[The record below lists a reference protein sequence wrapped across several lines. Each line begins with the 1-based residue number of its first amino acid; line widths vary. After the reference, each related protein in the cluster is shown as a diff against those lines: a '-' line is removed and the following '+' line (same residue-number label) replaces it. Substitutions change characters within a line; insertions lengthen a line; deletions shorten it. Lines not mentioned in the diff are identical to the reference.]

1 MRCTLATVLEA
12 PEPAASPAVDFT
24 RAGRIV
30 TDFFLQQG
38 VIGHAI
44 ALVGAVWIA
53 SAVLRAPAQAKR
65 L

>member
-1 MRCTLATVLEA
+1 MDRLQWVADNPTQADVSKFFDLIAM
-12 PEPAASPAVDFT
+12 P
-24 RAGRIV
+24 
-30 TDFFLQQG
+30 FLQQG

>member
-1 MRCTLATVLEA
+1 VPRGAVLLI
-12 PEPAASPAVDFT
+12 PLF
-24 RAGRIV
+24 IV